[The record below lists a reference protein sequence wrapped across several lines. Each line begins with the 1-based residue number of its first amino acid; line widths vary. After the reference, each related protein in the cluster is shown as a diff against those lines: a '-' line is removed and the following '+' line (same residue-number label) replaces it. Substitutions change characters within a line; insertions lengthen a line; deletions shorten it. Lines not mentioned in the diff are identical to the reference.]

1 MRFEHNYSVSLEIVY
16 MCQLRYFGNLLIFAT
31 QGSDTARQDARR
43 KSFEGCWAV
52 NVLRCQHYQKWQRL
66 WAKEQSNH
74 KPPSALGTTADAAN
88 EGVNLCQLLEHDFFF
103 CDDDACRFGT
113 GSRWSVHFT
122 QATKQP
128 QLLSAFRHASPGL
141 RLTQWCTSKKGSIF
155 YNSLESCHIP
165 VFN

>member
-31 QGSDTARQDARR
+31 QGSDTAQQDARR

-66 WAKEQSNH
+66 RAKEQSNH
-74 KPPSALGTTADAAN
+74 KPPSAFGTTADAAN
-88 EGVNLCQLLEHDFFF
+88 EGVNLCQLLEHDYLFFF
-103 CDDDACRFGT
+103 CDDDVCRFGT

-122 QATKQP
+122 VHQAAPAAICFQTRITWAVFDPMMYKQK
-128 QLLSAFRHASPGL
+128 
-141 RLTQWCTSKKGSIF
+141 RLYI
-155 YNSLESCHIP
+155 L
-165 VFN
+165 